1 MPPESWSG
9 PPHAPTVLTVD
20 LDAVAA
26 NWRLLAARAAP
37 AATAAVVKADAYGLG
52 IAPVARA
59 LAAAGT
65 RSFFVALLDEA
76 LALRAALPEAEIFV
90 LNGPAPG
97 EVADYRAA
105 RLVPV
110 LNDPGQLSLWGN
122 ACRTSGPLPA
132 AIQIDTGMS
141 RLGFSPAE
149 TAALS
154 AEPARLDGIRI
165 RCWMSHLACAETPDH
180 PLNAQQRESFARI
193 LTRLPAAPACL
204 ANSSGIFLGAGW
216 HFDMVRPGAALFGL
230 APTENAVNPM
240 RQVIRLQAR
249 ILQVRDVDTPQTVGY
264 GATHSVAGAA
274 RVATIAVGYAD
285 GYLRSLSGRGT
296 AYAGEVALPVIGRVS
311 MDLVTLDITTLPT
324 LQPGDMV
331 DVIGPC
337 NPVDAVAAAAGT
349 IGYEILTGLG
359 RRYRRHYV
367 GAGAA

>member
-1 MPPESWSG
+1 MPTESWSG

-59 LAAAGT
+59 LATAGT

-76 LALRAALPEAEIFV
+76 LALRSVLPEAEIFV

-97 EVADYRAA
+97 EAEVYREA
-105 RLVPV
+105 RLIPV
-110 LNDPGQLSLWGN
+110 LNDPGQLSLW
-122 ACRTSGPLPA
+122 AQTCRAARPLPA

-141 RLGFSPAE
+141 RLGLSPAE
-149 TAALS
+149 TEALAAD
-154 AEPARLDGIRI
+154 PARLAGIPV

-180 PLNAQQRESFARI
+180 PLNARQRYSFAAS
-193 LTRLPAAPACL
+193 LARLPAAPACL
-204 ANSSGIFLGAGW
+204 ANSSGVFLGAGW
-216 HFDMVRPGAALFGL
+216 HFDMVRPGAALFGV
-230 APTENAVNPM
+230 APVENAPNPM
-240 RQVIRLQAR
+240 RQVVRLQAR

-264 GATHSVAGAA
+264 GATHSVAGAT
-274 RVATIAVGYAD
+274 RIATIAVGYAD

-311 MDLVTLDITTLPT
+311 MDLVTLDVTKVPT
-324 LQPGDMV
+324 LQPGDTV
-331 DVIGPC
+331 DVIGPR
-337 NPVDAVAAAAGT
+337 NPVDAVAATAGT